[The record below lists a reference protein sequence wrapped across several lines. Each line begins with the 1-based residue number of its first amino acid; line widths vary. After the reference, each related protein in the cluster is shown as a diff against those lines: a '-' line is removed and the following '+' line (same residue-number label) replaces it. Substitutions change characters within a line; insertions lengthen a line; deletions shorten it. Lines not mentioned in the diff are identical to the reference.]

1 MAAKLGRDL
10 SKTLYQRRGDATPPE
25 FRMNAQAEKTQTV
38 TVDPVLNR
46 ADDMSIQQSDRALEL
61 CRDRGS
67 PFVGS
72 SCRPVYFPKICCR
85 QVVNQSSFGLVLWS
99 RFAHR

>member
-1 MAAKLGRDL
+1 
-10 SKTLYQRRGDATPPE
+10 
-25 FRMNAQAEKTQTV
+25 MNAKAEKIQTV
-38 TVDPVLNR
+38 TIDPVLNR
-46 ADDMSIQQSDRALEL
+46 ANDMSIQHSDHALEI

-72 SCRPVYFPKICCR
+72 SRRPVYSSKICSR
-85 QVVNQSSFGLVLWS
+85 QVVHHSSFGFVVSS

>member
-1 MAAKLGRDL
+1 
-10 SKTLYQRRGDATPPE
+10 
-25 FRMNAQAEKTQTV
+25 MNAQTEKTQTV

-46 ADDMSIQQSDRALEL
+46 ADDMSIQQSDHALEI

-67 PFVGS
+67 PFVGCS
-72 SCRPVYFPKICCR
+72 RRPVYSPKIRCR
-85 QVVNQSSFGLVLWS
+85 QVVNHGSFGFVVWS